1 MIWCD
6 GLFLRVA
13 LGHLVGRN
21 DVVFKLMKHDLCQKD
36 VISHVVRSLETAA
49 IHVVGE
55 DRLEARS
62 MSIEEVFLSLG
73 VEERTPFVLV
83 AEQRVWMTSKHLATE
98 LEVLPAHVHTYSIIV
113 VRPAFLYVL
122 K

>member
-1 MIWCD
+1 VV
-6 GLFLRVA
+6 FE
-13 LGHLVGRN
+13 LVKHDFRQE
-21 DVVFKLMKHDLCQKD
+21 DVVGD
-36 VISHVVRSLETAA
+36 VVRSFETAA
-49 IHVVGE
+49 VHVVGE

-83 AEQRVWMTSKHLATE
+83 AEQRVWMTSKHLAAE
-98 LEVLPAHVHTYSIIV
+98 LEVLPAHVHAYSVIV